1 MITLDMLN
9 TQNTMIS
16 HANQLLSTATNRL
29 EEIYSLPVDLQEQE
43 LRQLGWDLS
52 YAEGW
57 VDGIENTME
66 DSMWT

>member
-1 MITLDMLN
+1 MTTLDMLN

-16 HANQLLSTATNRL
+16 RANQLLSSAHNRL

-43 LRQLGWDLS
+43 LRQLGWALS

-57 VDGIENTME
+57 IDGIENTM
-66 DSMWT
+66 DDLN

>member
-16 HANQLLSTATNRL
+16 HAEQLLSSAHNRL
-29 EEIYSLPVDLQEQE
+29 EEIYSLPVDLQERA
-43 LRQLGWDLS
+43 LLQLGWDLS

-57 VDGIENTME
+57 VDGIENALE
-66 DSMWT
+66 DSK